1 MREMPNTTAAAGG
14 ALGGSAVAAWAV
26 MVATL
31 TALLLVSP
39 PGRAIP
45 AFARQMGVECS
56 RCHTD
61 YPQLNAFGRLFK
73 LTGYTLSA
81 GYASLRGDADRAY
94 YGTANGSP
102 DSSWVTLQLDWLP
115 FNKNGGPSLWSWFN
129 PKMSAQYIAY
139 SRFDGTTSG
148 ASDNDTF
155 YLQAWLVF

>member
-1 MREMPNTTAAAGG
+1 VPTY
-14 ALGGSAVAAWAV
+14 ALA
-26 MVATL
+26 
-31 TALLLVSP
+31 LLVS
-39 PGRAIP
+39 GSTYYCAM
-45 AFARQMGVECS
+45 AAM
-56 RCHTD
+56 H
-61 YPQLNAFGRLFK
+61 
-73 LTGYTLSA
+73 
-81 GYASLRGDADRAY
+81 RAY